1 MIRRI
6 REMVLSLTSMC
17 IAVIALSSLL
27 IASYELET
35 WPWVEHKPLRE
46 RYEFR
51 TVRRTTLSPIL
62 SAPGRVE
69 SSRRTVIRCQLEN
82 LAGTSS
88 SSGGASTVLWLIP
101 EGTTVKAGEVLA
113 RLDSS
118 AYEEMHRQ
126 QSIVVEQSKASH
138 LQARLVY
145 EISQLAVREYN
156 EGTVQQT
163 VQQMEGNL
171 AMSRSDLNR
180 TQQRLEWTK
189 MMNKKGYTS
198 VAQIET
204 DRQAV
209 TSADLALQ
217 RQLGTYDLFMRFTK
231 PKTQKTLQGDVTSA
245 QTSMNNEYVKLQRQL
260 ERFETLTK
268 QVDRCTIRAPHD
280 GIVYYYKNSG
290 RGGGGPNSQ
299 NGPIEEGAPV
309 RQNKELFYL
318 PDLSDMEIQM
328 ALNESVVSR
337 IAPGMRAKARFEALP
352 QVVLEGE
359 VTSVDQIPVQQNDRG
374 EDVRYFWGIVKL
386 DRSGEGLKPGMT
398 AQVEI
403 ALANRTDVLAIPHEA
418 VVSEQNRQ
426 VCFLPRE
433 EHLERREVKV
443 GLGTTDWIEIT
454 GGLSE
459 GDEVAL
465 NPPVWG
471 GHPQSL
477 SGFDD
482 SDPWPAIDFS
492 KKAAAAPKS
501 GERDEA
507 SASKGAERRKGRR
520 NPGDPTRKTRKR
532 ANTESDA
539 APE

>member
-69 SSRRTVIRCQLEN
+69 SSRRTVVRCQLEN

-88 SSGGASTVLWLIP
+88 TSGGASTILWLIP
-101 EGTTVKAGEVLA
+101 EGTPVKAGDLLA

-118 AYEEMHRQ
+118 TYEEMLRQ
-126 QSIVVEQSKASH
+126 QTIVVEQSKASH
-138 LQARLVY
+138 LQAQLVY

-268 QVDRCTIRAPHD
+268 QVERCAIRAPHD
-280 GIVYYYKNSG
+280 GIVYYKKP
-290 RGGGGPNSQ
+290 GGGPNTIT
-299 NGPIEEGAPV
+299 GPLEEGLGV
-309 RQNKELFYL
+309 RQKQELFYL
-318 PDLSDMEIQM
+318 PDLTDMEIQM
-328 ALNESVVSR
+328 ALNESVVNR
-337 IAPGMRAKARFEALP
+337 ITNGMRGTVRFEALP
-352 QVVLEGE
+352 QLVLEGE
-359 VTSVDQIPVQQNDRG
+359 VTSINQIPVKQTDRG
-374 EDVRYFWGIVKL
+374 EDVKYFLGILKL
-386 DRSGEGLKPGMT
+386 DRSGEGIKPGMT

-403 ALANRTDVLAIPHEA
+403 ALAHRADVLAVPHEA

-426 VCFLPRE
+426 VCFVPRE

-454 GGLSE
+454 DGLSE
-459 GDEVAL
+459 GDQVAL

-471 GHPQSL
+471 GHPQAL

-532 ANTESDA
+532 ANTEGDA